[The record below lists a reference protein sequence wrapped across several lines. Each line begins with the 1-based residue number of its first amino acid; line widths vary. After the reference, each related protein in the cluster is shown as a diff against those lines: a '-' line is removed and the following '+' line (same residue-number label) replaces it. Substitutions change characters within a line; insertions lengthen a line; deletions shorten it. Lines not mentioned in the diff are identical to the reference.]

1 MASLN
6 KTNFTLSE
14 AIGYAVEIAAVVDL
28 IVVVV
33 VVVVQFVCLV
43 FYNACMLGASGL
55 QGGGGGLLFRYEPW
69 L

>member
-14 AIGYAVEIAAVVDL
+14 AIGYAVEIAADVDL
-28 IVVVV
+28 IVVVVVV

-43 FYNACMLGASGL
+43 FL
-55 QGGGGGLLFRYEPW
+55 
-69 L
+69 

>member
-33 VVVVQFVCLV
+33 VVHFVCLV

-55 QGGGGGLLFRYEPW
+55 QGGGGGAFIPL
-69 L
+69 